1 MSKPRR
7 SWVRAGRAL
16 WGGLAFVALVLLGLT
31 SLLSARA
38 EESAEI
44 DARQRAE
51 RAAAAVLLGELS
63 PRLASGDIVG
73 AERRDLLEAVRSRIL
88 NDDRVARVRIWSTD
102 GELIFSSATRDDAS
116 TVIAEDHLQFSQAAG
131 GVPASITVDA
141 TETAG
146 PLHQTFVPLRIPDG
160 VAPYAVAE
168 IDQRYDAIRAEAN
181 RIWRPVQIGLVVALG
196 AVAVL
201 FALSF
206 ASRRAAGPA
215 GERVPSRE
223 VEEGAPAADEGV
235 RAAEPATFS
244 AEPATFLAEP
254 ATFSAEPLA
263 LPAEPVVPPAQPV
276 TLPAEPFAL
285 PAGPVAV
292 TPEEP
297 SADAERPQPEVSS
310 PQIPPDVRARI
321 DELEM
326 QLRAEVA
333 EREHFAAEVQRLR
346 SGIDEREVELAGA
359 KQGAAASEAER
370 SRSAGQVAEATRRAA
385 EAEKRAKEAEKQ
397 AAAADKRAEKV
408 ERAKRDHGSKV
419 AEDLRAAQLE
429 TNALKQKLA
438 EVEASLADAN
448 ARLAERKR
456 AAPEGGRTPA
466 AAPETASA
474 GLEVELLRAERDVA
488 TADLARTRRE
498 LETTRAELDDARAT
512 VAEMEAP
519 PRDEIT

>member
-16 WGGLAFVALVLLGLT
+16 WGGLALVALALLGLT

-102 GELIFSSATRDDAS
+102 GELIFSSTTRDDVSA
-116 TVIAEDHLQFSQAAG
+116 VIAEDHLQFSQAAG
-131 GVPASITVDA
+131 GVPASVTVDA

-146 PLHQTFVPLRIPDG
+146 PLLQTFVPLRIPDG

-206 ASRRAAGPA
+206 VSRRAARPA

-235 RAAEPATFS
+235 RAAEPATF
-244 AEPATFLAEP
+244 L
-254 ATFSAEPLA
+254 AEPLA

-276 TLPAEPFAL
+276 TLPAEPVTLPAEPFAL

-292 TPEEP
+292 TPEER
-297 SADAERPQPEVSS
+297 SADAERPQPEVSA
-310 PQIPPDVRARI
+310 PQIPPDVLARI

-333 EREHFAAEVQRLR
+333 EREHFGAEVQRLR

-370 SRSAGQVAEATRRAA
+370 SRSAGQVAEATRRVA

-419 AEDLRAAQLE
+419 AEDLHAAQLE
-429 TNALKQKLA
+429 TKALKQKLA
-438 EVEASLADAN
+438 EVEGSLADAN
-448 ARLAERKR
+448 ARLADRKR
-456 AAPEGGRTPA
+456 AAPESDRTPA

-498 LETTRAELDDARAT
+498 LETTRAELDDARAR